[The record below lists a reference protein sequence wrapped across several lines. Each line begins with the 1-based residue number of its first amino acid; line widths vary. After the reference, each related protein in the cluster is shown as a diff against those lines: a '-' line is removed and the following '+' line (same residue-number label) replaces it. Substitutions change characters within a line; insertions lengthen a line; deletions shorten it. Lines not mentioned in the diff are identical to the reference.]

1 VPVLVPLGND
11 VARELPYSGARE
23 PDKLAAQRAG
33 IHHAQIAD
41 ERDEPAR
48 AAIRTRWADSRSG
61 GLDSGHAQKVPRS
74 RTGNRVGAGLVPQY
88 ARFPIVPGMV
98 PEKAVEQIGA

>member
-1 VPVLVPLGND
+1 MMSRASFPI
-11 VARELPYSGARE
+11 SGAGE

-48 AAIRTRWADSRSG
+48 AAIRARWADSRSG
-61 GLDSGHAQKVPRS
+61 GLDGGHAQKMPRG
-74 RTGNRVGAGLVPQY
+74 RARDRVRAGLVPRY
-88 ARFPIVPGMV
+88 ARFPIVPSMA
-98 PEKAVEQIGA
+98 PEKAVEQIGV